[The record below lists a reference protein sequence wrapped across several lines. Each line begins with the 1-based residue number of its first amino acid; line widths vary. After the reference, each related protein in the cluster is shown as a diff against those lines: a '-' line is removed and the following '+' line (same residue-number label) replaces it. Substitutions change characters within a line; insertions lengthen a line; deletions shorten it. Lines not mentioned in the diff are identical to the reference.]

1 MAESA
6 PSTDAALVARES
18 ALQAE
23 AARVL
28 ADLDLLARLGSV
40 GRPILTGSVALGLM
54 AWRDIDVTTLCPLL
68 AVEPVFEIGRSLA
81 AHPRLRRLG
90 FRNDT
95 GSWNVD
101 PDYPDGLYWSLDY
114 RAPDGEAWNL
124 DLWFLA
130 EGTRQFDLDHLA
142 SIPPRLTPEAR
153 LAILRIK
160 DAWHARP
167 SYRTTVHSYDI
178 YQAVLDHGVRTP
190 EAFEAYLR
198 RAQSPVEPGQAP
210 CSTS

>member
-6 PSTDAALVARES
+6 PSTDADLVAREA

-23 AARVL
+23 AAVVL
-28 ADLDLLARLGSV
+28 ADLDLVARLGSV

-54 AWRDIDVTTLCPLL
+54 AWRDIDVTTLCPVL
-68 AVEPVFEIGRSLA
+68 AVDPVFEIGRSLA
-81 AHPRLRRLG
+81 AHPGLRRLG

-101 PDYPDGLYWSLDY
+101 PDYPDGLYWSLEY
-114 RAPDGEAWNL
+114 RLPDGEPWNL
-124 DLWFLA
+124 DLWFLL

-160 DAWHARP
+160 DAWQARP
-167 SYRTTVHSYDI
+167 AYRTTVRSYDI

-190 EAFEAYLR
+190 EAFEAFLLR
-198 RAQSPVEPGQAP
+198 REPTGDG
-210 CSTS
+210 